1 MEDTSNNLNAEEVSK
16 LNLKLK
22 SQFAGEFIQ
31 MMTEVKVNLVWCVF
45 LLLGNGDKMLYAMH
59 S

>member
-1 MEDTSNNLNAEEVSK
+1 MEEQSVIDTNNLNSDELGK
-16 LNLKLK
+16 LNLRLK

-31 MMTEVKVNLVWCVF
+31 MMTEVNNILF
-45 LLLGNGDKMLYAMH
+45 F